1 MDKQRFLGKLPFRP
15 DHRDLLLK
23 HYIDAPTLIEAAQVP
38 GALDWGVFPA
48 PDGSDTV
55 PDTDPLY
62 NNVAGCCPYS
72 APGHM
77 VKLVSQLVGSPVL
90 VTAQMVCDAYAAGT
104 GYDPK
109 TGANDNGAVV
119 RDVLNQWRQGGLY
132 GTTIAAYCAV
142 DWNNADEVTIATWLC
157 GGLIGG
163 YNLPKSIWAQDP
175 DWYVPDPLTP
185 DDETIIGGHCVFWQ
199 GTSPGMDNG
208 KSWGEDTSATPA
220 WRQRYCDELW
230 APLLGLW
237 VMRSGRAP
245 NGFAWADLLADVQA
259 RTA

>member
-1 MDKQRFLGKLPFRP
+1 MDKQRFLGRLPFVA
-15 DHRDLLLK
+15 DHRDLKLAK
-23 HYIDAPTLIEAAQVP
+23 YIDQAKLIEAAQVP

-48 PDGSDTV
+48 PDGTS
-55 PDTDPLY
+55 PAADTDPLY
-62 NNVAGCCPYS
+62 NNKAGCCVFS

-77 VKLVSQLVGSPVL
+77 VKLVGQLTGAPTT
-90 VTAQMVCDAYAAGT
+90 VTAQMVCDAYAAAT
-104 GYDPK
+104 GYDPA
-109 TGANDNGAVV
+109 TGANDNGANI
-119 RDVLNQWRQGGLY
+119 RDMLNLWRQQGLY

-142 DWNNADEVTIATWLC
+142 DWNNADEVAIATWLC

-163 YNLPKSIWAQDP
+163 YNLPKSIWAQNP

-185 DDETIIGGHCVFWQ
+185 DDEQIIGGHCVFWQ

-220 WRQRYCDELW
+220 WRRRYCEELW

-245 NGFAWADLLADVQA
+245 NGFAWGDLLADVQA
-259 RTA
+259 RS